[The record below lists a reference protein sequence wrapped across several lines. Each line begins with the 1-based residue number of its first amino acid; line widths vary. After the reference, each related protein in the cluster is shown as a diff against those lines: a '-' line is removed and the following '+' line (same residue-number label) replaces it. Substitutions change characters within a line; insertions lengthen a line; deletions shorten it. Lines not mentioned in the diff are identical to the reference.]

1 VTNSDSGWGGRMDEP
16 VQGIELAGRALRPE
30 QVSLLASGTTARIEI
45 APEALA
51 RAAEAA
57 KAAERIAARQPVY
70 GRTTGVGANRT
81 QQVEDGDLD
90 HGLRLLRSHAGGI
103 GRTISPTLTRAM
115 LAIRANQL
123 LAGGSGL
130 RPEIIEA
137 IVAALNANA
146 LPQIHEYGGLGTA
159 DLTANAELGLAVAG
173 ERPWVRGTSG
183 GDPGRSNG
191 STSGIGGGSYGSN
204 GGPAGSNNSNGR
216 TGGDDG
222 RSGSGGGDWSG
233 SDGGSDGG
241 SGSDGRSGNEGDGRS
256 ASGSEGEGWSG
267 GGSEGAEGSEHASA
281 RLAGPAP
288 VHVTPGDAL
297 ALMSSSALTV
307 GRACLAWRDASL
319 WVHAAHAVAALTFL
333 SLSGSAEPFA
343 EAVHARRPY
352 PGSIHS
358 AAVLRALLAGQSIKA
373 ARIQDPYALRCLPQ
387 VHGAAFSALDAVE
400 RFLEIEVNVAAE
412 NPLVSVAD
420 DAIYHHGGFHQ
431 AQLTQALDAL
441 NQALLSVGQLSLAR
455 LDLLF
460 QPEFT
465 GLRPFLADGAPA
477 SSGVMILENAAHDAL
492 SEVRNAAMPAGLG
505 HATLSR
511 GVEDHSP
518 FTSQS
523 ARQTERAAE
532 ALRLVLASE
541 LVGAVRALRLRG
553 IEATVGTTLGEVYA
567 LVDVLDTDTADRSS
581 SADVALA
588 GELLHRLAMVV
599 AAVAAGERSEP

>member
-1 VTNSDSGWGGRMDEP
+1 MTNSDSEWGGPLDEP
-16 VQGIELAGRALRPE
+16 VQGIELAGWALRPE
-30 QVSLLASGTTARIEI
+30 QVALLARGTTARIEI

-51 RAAEAA
+51 HAAQAAE
-57 KAAERIAARQPVY
+57 AAERIAARQPVY

-103 GRTISPTLTRAM
+103 GRTVSPTLTRAM

-130 RPEIIEA
+130 RPEIIET
-137 IVAALNANA
+137 IVAALNANT
-146 LPQIHEYGGLGTA
+146 LPQIHEYGGLGTG
-159 DLTANAELGLAVAG
+159 DLTAGAELGLAVAG
-173 ERPWVRGTSG
+173 ERPWVRSTDESDQGH
-183 GDPGRSNG
+183 SNG
-191 STSGIGGGSYGSN
+191 STSSSNNNGSN
-204 GGPAGSNNSNGR
+204 GSEPAK
-216 TGGDDG
+216 D
-222 RSGSGGGDWSG
+222 
-233 SDGGSDGG
+233 
-241 SGSDGRSGNEGDGRS
+241 
-256 ASGSEGEGWSG
+256 
-267 GGSEGAEGSEHASA
+267 SEHENA
-281 RLAGPAP
+281 RRTGPAP

-297 ALMSSSALTV
+297 ALMSSSALTI
-307 GRACLAWRDASL
+307 GRACLAWHDTSL
-319 WVHAAHAVAALTFL
+319 LMHAAHAVAALTFL
-333 SLSGSAEPFA
+333 SLSGSTEPFA
-343 EAVHARRPY
+343 ETVHARRPY

-358 AAVLRALLAGQSIKA
+358 AAILRALLAGQAIKA

-387 VHGAAFSALDAVE
+387 IHGAAFSALDAVE

-420 DAIYHHGGFHQ
+420 DAVYHHGGFHQ

-441 NQALLSVGQLSLAR
+441 NLALLSVGQLSLAR
-455 LDLLF
+455 LNMLF

-465 GLRPFLADGAPA
+465 GLRPFLAYGAPA

-523 ARQTERAAE
+523 ARQTERATE
-532 ALRLVLASE
+532 ALRLVLATE
-541 LVGAVRALRLRG
+541 LVGAVRTLRLRE
-553 IEATVGTTLGEVYA
+553 IEAKAGTMLGEIYA

-588 GELLHRLAMVV
+588 GELLQGLATAV
-599 AAVAAGERSEP
+599 AAVAVGERSEP

>member
-1 VTNSDSGWGGRMDEP
+1 MDEP
-16 VQGIELAGRALRPE
+16 VQGIELTGQALRPE
-30 QVSLLASGTTARIEI
+30 QVSLLAHGTARIEI

-51 RAAEAA
+51 LAGQAAD
-57 KAAERIAARQPVY
+57 AAERIAARQPVY

-81 QQVEDGDLD
+81 QPVEDGDLD

-103 GRTISPTLTRAM
+103 GRTVSPEHTRAM
-115 LAIRANQL
+115 LAVRANQL
-123 LAGGSGL
+123 LAGGAGL

-137 IVAALNANA
+137 IVTALNANV

-159 DLTANAELGLAVAG
+159 DLTANAELGLTLAG
-173 ERPWVRGTSG
+173 ERPWVKGSDGSG
-183 GDPGRSNG
+183 PGDGKGN
-191 STSGIGGGSYGSN
+191 
-204 GGPAGSNNSNGR
+204 A
-216 TGGDDG
+216 
-222 RSGSGGGDWSG
+222 SGSGSG
-233 SDGGSDGG
+233 PV
-241 SGSDGRSGNEGDGRS
+241 GNGAQAS
-256 ASGSEGEGWSG
+256 AS
-267 GGSEGAEGSEHASA
+267 
-281 RLAGPAP
+281 LMGPAP

-297 ALMSSSALTV
+297 ALMSSSSLTI
-307 GRACLAWRDASL
+307 GRACLAWRDASR
-319 WVHAAHAVAALTFL
+319 WVNAAHAIAALTFL
-333 SLSGSAEPFA
+333 ALSGSAEPFA
-343 EAVHARRPY
+343 ETVHAHRPY
-352 PGSIHS
+352 PGSIRS
-358 AAVLRALLAGQSIKA
+358 AAVLRTLIAGQAIKA

-387 VHGAAFSALDAVE
+387 VHGTAYSALDSVE
-400 RFLEIEVNVAAE
+400 KVLEIEVNVAAE

-420 DAIYHHGGFHQ
+420 EAFYHHGGFHQ

-441 NQALLSVGQLSLAR
+441 NLALLSVGQLSLAR

-511 GVEDHSP
+511 GVEDHNP

-541 LVGAVRALRLRG
+541 LVGAVRTLRLRG
-553 IEATVGTTLGEVYA
+553 IEAKAGTLLGEIYA
-567 LVDVLDTDTADRSS
+567 AVDVLDTDTADRSS

-588 GELLHRLAMVV
+588 EELLHGLATVV
-599 AAVAAGERSEP
+599 TAVAAGGRSEP